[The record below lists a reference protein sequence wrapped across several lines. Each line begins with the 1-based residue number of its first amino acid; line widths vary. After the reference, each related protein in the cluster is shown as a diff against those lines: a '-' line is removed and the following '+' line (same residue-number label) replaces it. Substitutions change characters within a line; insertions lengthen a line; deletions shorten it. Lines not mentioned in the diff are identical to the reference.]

1 MNTQSTRFTEIKQSK
16 GENLVSGSF
25 FFFCELLCHR
35 DACGDDGEK
44 IRKVQLVLL
53 CSDS

>member
-25 FFFCELLCHR
+25 FFGELLCHR
-35 DACGDDGEK
+35 DACGDDGQK

-53 CSDS
+53 